1 MQLQCLVLIT
11 LLLSSQLIQ
20 AQTTNNLLPLALGG
34 LFLGG
39 LLGGNGLFGFGGN
52 RGMHHPGI
60 QYYPVFLGGGGGG
73 GEGGHPYWG

>member
-20 AQTTNNLLPLALGG
+20 AQTTTNNLLPLALGG

-39 LLGGNGLFGFGGN
+39 LLGGDGFFGLGGN
-52 RGMHHPGI
+52 RRMHDPRI
-60 QYYPVFLGGGGGG
+60 QFYPVFLGGGGG
-73 GEGGHPYWG
+73 HPYWG